1 MSITK
6 VKNYNISPYYDD
18 FDETKNFHRILFRP
32 GKSVQVRELTQLQ
45 TALQAQIDSFG
56 QYNFNDG
63 SRVVSGKVSVNTSY
77 DYIKVESSANSYLSE
92 FVGTTI
98 TGATNGVEAL
108 VLKVIQAE
116 NSDADTLY
124 VQYTSSG
131 TSNTTSTFAT
141 GETVTSNDPNIP
153 RTAVVGGGGGSTI
166 ADPIGQ
172 GSLVS
177 IEEGIYF
184 ISGTFV
190 YVAAQN
196 LILDKYTNAASYIV
210 GLEVSETLVSSSEDS
225 TLLDNA
231 AGVPNSAAPGANRY
245 KIETTLIKQS
255 LDLSARTINDYIVL
269 LRVDN
274 GIIQNQVTEKVDTEL
289 TDRLARRTFEESGD
303 YVVRPYIL
311 DMREHL
317 DDGAGNGGYLTAVNG
332 GSNLKIAIGVEP
344 SVSYVKGFRVENL
357 ATRYVEVDK
366 TRGAD
371 DQKTTEG
378 VVTSTG
384 FGSYVKL
391 SSSTSGTPDIND
403 YTTVNLEDVSNNV
416 IGTCRARGYEIDG
429 SEKRMYIF
437 DVSMN
442 AGKTFSQVHEFKQ
455 NSTGFNGT
463 FAGSSALFETGENS
477 LVYKLPAEAI
487 QTLKS
492 GANHTADYIARVRIQ
507 STGNITANTATFN
520 MPAGTTLA
528 NNDDVIMVDDNGAT
542 VPIEMADSNVSGVGT
557 STATVTG
564 ITSNGS
570 GLAQGIFNVQVTN
583 GSAKSKIL
591 QSAVADVITYVGGTS
606 SYELSEVDI
615 ISITSI
621 IDSQGTDVT
630 DKFVLDNGQRS
641 NFYTNGSVV
650 LKGGQTLPTGTFTVT
665 YDAFQH
671 SAAGGDYFSVDS
683 YPEFE
688 DIPVFDGL
696 ELRDCIDFRPTKA
709 RSGSS
714 AGSEFSSGTGT
725 SAARAIQPVGAVST
739 DITFYLSR
747 IDKLALTTSGDFKI
761 IKGISSIDPIE
772 PEDIED
778 SITLYTIRVNPY
790 VFNETDILPKMID
803 NRRYTMR
810 DIGKLEKRINTLEYY
825 TSLSLLEKSA
835 SEAQIFDS
843 GTGDMRFKNGFI
855 TDAFYGH
862 NVGNSANE
870 DYAVS
875 IDKSN
880 GILRPMFD
888 ERSVHLVRKVG
899 DSGTCQK
906 HAGGV
911 VTLPITST
919 VSEVN
924 QPYSTYAQLVNPYSV
939 AVWEGTIKLS
949 PESDEWKEV
958 ERRPDVI
965 IDDNGL
971 YDQFVSMQDEK
982 GVFGTVWNEWENNWT
997 GGHVTTT
1004 VKTTKVKNISNQEVK
1019 SARNAGIP
1027 VSSSGKIRVDKTTV
1041 RAGTLTGTATRTGI
1055 ESYVTSDLETKVLD
1069 DKVLEINFI
1078 PFMRSRK
1085 IYFEAQLLK
1094 PNTKVYPYFSDT
1106 NISAYTRSET
1116 ALVEFSD
1123 QTEVETYEG
1132 ETAHPDG
1139 ATDLVTDSAGAVRG
1153 SFIIPRNDLLQFK
1166 TGTREFKL
1174 IDNDTNDNDAA
1185 TTRAFESFYAQGLL
1199 EIVEKTIVN
1208 TKVPRI
1214 ATREV
1219 SESKAITES
1228 VYDVKVD
1235 IVKYYDPLAQT
1246 FVIDRPGGVYVT
1258 ELDLFFAQIDDSIP
1272 VSVSI
1277 RTVENG
1283 IPTQKIIPGTEQVI
1297 YPSAIT
1303 TSSDASVSKTIPFDF
1318 PVHLETG
1325 SEYAIVIVSNSDV
1338 YMVYVS
1344 ETGGFDLTNADFR
1357 VIKQPYN
1364 GVFFTSAN
1372 ASTWSPEQ
1380 SKDLKFNLKRAVF
1393 DTSPQTITLVNDT
1406 LPRKKLTSNPFSG
1419 TNVGS
1424 DVRLKVQH
1432 RNHGMY
1438 ATADG
1443 IHQVTI
1449 SGVSGTVNGIPSASI
1464 NGTHN
1469 VLTPELDSY
1478 VIEIASQNVT
1488 TEDSQFGGAV
1498 VRATENQIMD
1508 TFKPHIQSIEF
1519 KEAFITYSIQS
1530 TQAASVD
1537 STTQANYQVDTFNQ
1551 LAVNRNTTFDRPYM
1565 VASQTNE
1572 TLRLSGGKSLSIT
1585 ATMSNSGIDNITP
1598 VIDLNRASV
1607 IAVQNRINDNTDNKY
1622 TVNGT
1627 LVADTETTGTT
1638 SAAKYVTKRVD
1649 LSTEADQLDIYMSV
1663 NKPSTADIRVFYKA
1677 TTEDQVSFDDIAW
1690 TEVTPVTPLQTN
1702 DGGVYSDS
1710 HFTVDH
1716 GTNFKSFAV
1725 KVVLKS
1731 QNSSI
1736 VPTVRDFRA
1745 IATV

>member
-63 SRVVSGKVSVNTSY
+63 SRVVAGKVSVNTSY
-77 DYIKVESSANSYLSE
+77 DYIKVESAANSYLSE

-98 TGATNGVEAL
+98 TGATNGVQAL
-108 VLKVIQAE
+108 VLRVVQAE
-116 NSDADTLY
+116 SSDADTLY

-131 TSNTTSTFAT
+131 TSNTTSTFAA
-141 GETVTSNDPNIP
+141 GEVVTSDDPDVP
-153 RTAVVGGGGGSTI
+153 RSATVGGGGGSSI

-190 YVAAQN
+190 YVSASD
-196 LILDKYTNAASYIV
+196 LILDKYSNTPDYII
-210 GLEVSETLVSSSEDS
+210 GLEVSETLVSSAEDS
-225 TLLDNA
+225 SLLDNA

-245 KIETTLIKQS
+245 KIETSLIKQP
-255 LDLSARTINDYIVL
+255 LDLTARSVNDYIVL
-269 LRVDN
+269 LRVAS
-274 GIIQNQVTEKVDTEL
+274 GIIQTQTTEKVDTEL
-289 TDRLARRTFEESGD
+289 TDRLARRTLEESGD

-311 DMREHL
+311 DLREHL
-317 DDGAGNGGYLTAVNG
+317 DNGAGNGGYLTAANG
-332 GSNLKIAIGVEP
+332 GDNLKIAVGVEP
-344 SVSYVKGFRVENL
+344 SVAYVKGFRVENL
-357 ATRYVEVDK
+357 ATRYVEIDK

-371 DQKTTEG
+371 DQKTVEG

-391 SSSTSGTPDIND
+391 GTTSGTPDIND
-403 YTTVNLEDVSNNV
+403 YTSINLEDVSNNV
-416 IGTCRARGYEIDG
+416 IGTCRARGFEIDG
-429 SEKRMYIF
+429 SEKRLYIF
-437 DVSMN
+437 DVAMN
-442 AGKTFSQVHEFKQ
+442 AGKTFSQVHEFVQ
-455 NSTGFNGT
+455 SSTGFNATLSGN
-463 FAGSSALFETGENS
+463 GALFETGENS
-477 LVYKLPAEAI
+477 LIYKLPAEAI

-528 NNDDVIMVDDNGAT
+528 NNDDVIMVDDAGVT
-542 VPIEMADSNVSGVGT
+542 VPVEIADSNVSGVGT

-570 GLAQGIFNVQVTN
+570 GLAQGIFNVQITN
-583 GSAKSKIL
+583 GSAKSKVL
-591 QSAVADVITYVGGTS
+591 QSDVTDVITYVGGTS

-621 IDSQGTDVT
+621 VDSQGTDVT
-630 DKFVLDNGQRS
+630 DKFILDNGQRS
-641 NFYTNGSVV
+641 NFYTNGSVT
-650 LKGGQTLPTGTFTVT
+650 LKGGQALPTGTFTVT

-688 DIPVFDGL
+688 DIPRFDGL

-709 RSGSS
+709 RSG
-714 AGSEFSSGTGT
+714 ATGGSEFSSGTGT
-725 SAARAIQPVGAVST
+725 SSARAIQPVGTVST

-747 IDKLALTTSGDFKI
+747 IDKLALTTGGEFKV
-761 IKGISSIDPIE
+761 IKGISDINPRE
-772 PEDIED
+772 PQDIED
-778 SITLYTIRVNPY
+778 SITLYTLTVNPY
-790 VFNETDILPKMID
+790 VFNETDVLPKMID

-888 ERSVHLVRKVG
+888 ERSVNLVRKVG
-899 DSGTCQK
+899 DTGTCQK

-958 ERRPDVI
+958 DRRPDVI
-965 IDDNGL
+965 IDDNGI
-971 YDQFVSMQDEK
+971 YDQFVSMADSQ

-1004 VKTTKVKNISNQEVK
+1004 TKTTKTKNISEAEVQ

-1027 VSSSGKIRVDKTTV
+1027 VSSKGKIRVDKTTIT
-1041 RAGTLTGTATRTGI
+1041 AGTLTGTATRTGI
-1055 ESYVTSDLETKVLD
+1055 ESYVTSDIETKVLD

-1085 IYFEAQLLK
+1085 VYFEAELLK

-1106 NISAYTRSET
+1106 NISAYTRAEASF
-1116 ALVEFSD
+1116 VEFSD
-1123 QTEVETYEG
+1123 RTEVETYEG

-1139 ATDLVTDSAGAVRG
+1139 ATDIITDGAGSVRG

-1166 TGTREFKL
+1166 AGTREFKL
-1174 IDNDTNDNDAA
+1174 IDNDSNDNDAA

-1199 EIVEKTIVN
+1199 ETVEKTIVN
-1208 TKVPRI
+1208 TKVPRV

-1228 VYDVKVD
+1228 VYDVKTE

-1258 ELDLFFAQIDDSIP
+1258 DLDLFFAVVDDSIP

-1297 YPSAIT
+1297 QPSTIT
-1303 TSSDASVSKTIPFDF
+1303 TSPDASVAKNIPFDF
-1318 PVHLETG
+1318 PVHLESG
-1325 SEYAIVIVSNSDV
+1325 SEYAIVIVSNSDI
-1338 YMVYVS
+1338 YKVYVS

-1380 SKDLKFNLKRAVF
+1380 NKDLKFNLRRAVF
-1393 DTSPQTITLVNDT
+1393 STSPQTITLVNDT

-1419 TNVGS
+1419 TNVSS
-1424 DVRLKVQH
+1424 DVRIKVQH

-1438 ATADG
+1438 STADG

-1449 SGVSGTVNGIPSASI
+1449 SGVSGTVNGIPAASL

-1478 VIEIASQNVT
+1478 VIEIAGQNVT
-1488 TEDSQFGGAV
+1488 SEDSQFGGSV
-1498 VRATENQIMD
+1498 VKATENQIMD

-1519 KEAFITYSIQS
+1519 KEAFVTYSLDA

-1537 STTQANYQVDTFNQ
+1537 SNTQANYQVDTFNQ

-1565 VASQTNE
+1565 VASQPNE
-1572 TLRLSGGKSLSIT
+1572 TLRLSGNKSLAIT

-1638 SAAKYVTKRVD
+1638 SAAKYITKRVD
-1649 LSTEADQLDIYMSV
+1649 LNTEADQLDIYMSI
-1663 NKPSTADIRVFYKA
+1663 NKPSIADIRVFYKA
-1677 TTEDQVSFDDIAW
+1677 TTEDQVSFDDINW

-1725 KVVLKS
+1725 KIVLKS
-1731 QNSSI
+1731 QNSSS